1 MRFYSQIKVHNKM
14 KTTKTI
20 SIIRWTARIVG
31 TLLVLLTILIGV
43 GQMLESYNRDGA
55 AALDTFDTLM
65 IITFVFWI
73 AGLAG
78 LILALW
84 KEGLGGI
91 SSLLSFIIFIFL
103 LGINPKS
110 NFIYGLFIYLIP
122 SVLYVY
128 CWWLTKKPS
137 NKIT

>member
-1 MRFYSQIKVHNKM
+1 M
-14 KTTKTI
+14 KTTTTI

-31 TLLVLLTILIGV
+31 TLLVLFTILIGV
-43 GQMLESYNRDGA
+43 GEMLESYNRDGVSP
-55 AALDTFDTLM
+55 FDKFDILM
-65 IITFVFWI
+65 IITFVFFI
-73 AGLAG
+73 IGLAG

-84 KEGLGGI
+84 KEGKGGI
-91 SSLLSFIIFIFL
+91 ISLFSFIIFIFL

>member
-1 MRFYSQIKVHNKM
+1 M

-43 GQMLESYNRDGA
+43 GQMLESYNRYGA

-65 IITFVFWI
+65 IITFVFWT

-91 SSLLSFIIFIFL
+91 GSLLSFIIFIFL

>member
-1 MRFYSQIKVHNKM
+1 M
-14 KTTKTI
+14 KTTTTI

-31 TLLVLLTILIGV
+31 TLLVLFTILIGV
-43 GQMLESYNRDGA
+43 GQMLESYNRHGA

-91 SSLLSFIIFIFL
+91 GSLLSFIIFIFL

-128 CWWLTKKPS
+128 CWWLTKKSS
-137 NKIT
+137 NNIS

>member
-1 MRFYSQIKVHNKM
+1 M

-31 TLLVLLTILIGV
+31 TLLVLMTILIGV

-91 SSLLSFIIFIFL
+91 GSLLSFIIFIFL

-128 CWWLTKKPS
+128 CWWLTKKSS
-137 NKIT
+137 NNIS

>member
-1 MRFYSQIKVHNKM
+1 M

-43 GQMLESYNRDGA
+43 GQMLESYNRNGA

-110 NFIYGLFIYLIP
+110 NFIYGLFIYMIP

>member
-1 MRFYSQIKVHNKM
+1 M
-14 KTTKTI
+14 KTTTTI

-31 TLLVLLTILIGV
+31 TLLVLFTILIGV
-43 GQMLESYNRDGA
+43 GEMLESYKKHGVSP
-55 AALDTFDTLM
+55 LTTFDIST
-65 IITFVFWI
+65 IFAFVFWI
-73 AGLAG
+73 VGLAG

-84 KEGLGGI
+84 KEGKGGI
-91 SSLLSFIIFIFL
+91 ISLFSFIIFIFL

>member
-1 MRFYSQIKVHNKM
+1 M

-55 AALDTFDTLM
+55 VALDTFDTLM

-73 AGLAG
+73 VGLAG

-91 SSLLSFIIFIFL
+91 GSLLSFIIFIFL

-128 CWWLTKKPS
+128 CWWLTKKTS

>member
-1 MRFYSQIKVHNKM
+1 M

-20 SIIRWTARIVG
+20 SIIRWTARIIG

-43 GQMLESYNRDGA
+43 GQMLESYNRYGA

-73 AGLAG
+73 GGLAG

-91 SSLLSFIIFIFL
+91 GSLLSFIIFIFL

>member
-1 MRFYSQIKVHNKM
+1 M
-14 KTTKTI
+14 KTTTTI

-43 GQMLESYNRDGA
+43 GQMLESYNRYGA

-84 KEGLGGI
+84 KEGKGGI
-91 SSLLSFIIFIFL
+91 ISLFSFIIFIFL

-122 SVLYVY
+122 SVLYIY
-128 CWWLTKKPS
+128 CWWLTKKS
-137 NKIT
+137 

>member
-1 MRFYSQIKVHNKM
+1 M
-14 KTTKTI
+14 KTTTTI

-43 GQMLESYNRDGA
+43 GQMLESYNRNGA

-91 SSLLSFIIFIFL
+91 GSLLSFIIFIFL

-128 CWWLTKKPS
+128 CWWLTKKSS
-137 NKIT
+137 NNIS

>member
-1 MRFYSQIKVHNKM
+1 M

-43 GQMLESYNRDGA
+43 GQMLESYNRNGA

-91 SSLLSFIIFIFL
+91 GSLLSFIIFIFL

-110 NFIYGLFIYLIP
+110 NFIYGLFIYMIP

-128 CWWLTKKPS
+128 CWWLTKKTS

>member
-1 MRFYSQIKVHNKM
+1 M

-31 TLLVLLTILIGV
+31 TLLVLFTILIGV

-91 SSLLSFIIFIFL
+91 GSLLSFIIFIFL

>member
-1 MRFYSQIKVHNKM
+1 M

-31 TLLVLLTILIGV
+31 TLLVLFTILIGV
-43 GQMLESYNRDGA
+43 GQMLESYNRHGA

-91 SSLLSFIIFIFL
+91 GSLLSFIIFIFL

-128 CWWLTKKPS
+128 CWWLTKKSS
-137 NKIT
+137 NNIS

>member
-1 MRFYSQIKVHNKM
+1 M

-43 GQMLESYNRDGA
+43 GQMLESYNRYGA

-91 SSLLSFIIFIFL
+91 GSLLSFIIFIFL

-128 CWWLTKKPS
+128 CWWLTKRPS
-137 NKIT
+137 NKII

>member
-1 MRFYSQIKVHNKM
+1 M
-14 KTTKTI
+14 KTTTTI

-91 SSLLSFIIFIFL
+91 GSLLSFIIFIFL

-128 CWWLTKKPS
+128 CWWLTKKSS
-137 NKIT
+137 NNIS

>member
-1 MRFYSQIKVHNKM
+1 MKMVMDRKM
-14 KTTKTI
+14 KITKTI

-31 TLLVLLTILIGV
+31 TLLVLFTIIIGV
-43 GQMLESYNRDGA
+43 GEMFESYNRYGSVS
-55 AALDTFDTLM
+55 LDTLDTLM
-65 IITFVFWI
+65 TITFIFWI
-73 AGLAG
+73 TGLAG

-91 SSLLSFIIFIFL
+91 GSLISFIIFIFL

-110 NFIYGLFIYLIP
+110 NFIYGLFIYPIP

-128 CWWLTKKPS
+128 CWWLTKKLS